1 LKPQFCLLAFC
12 LLATLALLPMPTA
25 LADPALTALPDLPLV
40 SRTLSLRDAVALA
53 LADSFSLRGVRAD
66 AAVAAAQ
73 ARAAGAQQKPSLSTT
88 TYATTG
94 DAANV
99 FTTSP
104 GVGPTNYFG
113 VPPKGFA
120 DQDLM
125 LMVPLYTGGRLQAR
139 TQAARSQAL
148 AADLS
153 GRAARLAVVRDVTL
167 AYHGVL
173 RQEALAVVAQA
184 RVDAE
189 DEQMRV
195 TQEKVAAGRLAPVDL
210 LREQAE
216 HADALQAQLAA
227 GNAVDLSLTEIKIA
241 LGVAPTSRITL
252 SDTLDDLTPQDAP
265 LPRTLEEALRQADAG
280 RPEIEAARRQM
291 EAAGAGVRDVRG
303 AYAPQVYGVAM
314 GDATATPGGRRLGYS
329 VGLTASLPLYDG
341 GQRRADVDAAH
352 GRAVR
357 AEADAEG
364 VRQNVAREVSSAWL
378 SLQTATAQ
386 RAAAQVGVAAA
397 KQAYD
402 LATLRYNAG
411 KGITAE
417 RLDALAALTRARGG
431 LAQATSDAVDARTR
445 LLQAVGS
452 GALR

>member
-1 LKPQFCLLAFC
+1 MKSLCLKSFFCLAVALVFWPPPASS
-12 LLATLALLPMPTA
+12 ADLLPP
-25 LADPALTALPDLPLV
+25 LPDLPLV
-40 SRTLSLRDAVALA
+40 TRTLSLRDAITLA
-53 LADSFSLRGVRAD
+53 LSGSFSLRGAEAD

-73 ARAAGAQQKPSLSTT
+73 ATATAAQQRPGLSTT
-88 TYATTG
+88 TYATAG
-94 DAANV
+94 DAANI

-104 GVGPTNYFG
+104 GVGPTNYFN
-113 VPPKGFA
+113 VTPKGFA
-120 DQDLM
+120 DQNLM

-148 AADLS
+148 AAGLT
-153 GRAARLAVVRDVTL
+153 GQAARLAVVRDVTL
-167 AYHGVL
+167 AYHAVL
-173 RQEALAVVAQA
+173 RQQALAAAAQA
-184 RVDAE
+184 RVEAE

-227 GNAVDLSLTEIKIA
+227 QNAVDLSLVEMKIA

-252 SDTLDDLTPQDAP
+252 SDTLDDLTPQDAS
-265 LPRTLEEALRQADAG
+265 LPQTLEEALRQADAG

-291 EAAGAGVRDVRG
+291 EAAGAGLRDVRG
-303 AYAPQVYGVAM
+303 TYAPQVYGVAM
-314 GDATATPGGRRLGYS
+314 GDATAAPGGRRLGYS

-341 GQRRADVDAAH
+341 GQRRADVDTAH
-352 GRAVR
+352 GRVLR

-364 VRQNVAREVSSAWL
+364 VRQNVTREVSSAWL

-411 KGITAE
+411 KGIAAE

-452 GALR
+452 AALR